1 MLVYRHPKYYEEM
14 RKRARAHQKELQ
26 ASQEKKAISPKQS
39 TDSGG
44 RAPSPQAD
52 KPTSSQAD
60 KPTSQQA
67 LKPASSQAS
76 SGSRINKRSI

>member
-52 KPTSSQAD
+52 KPTSSQAG